1 MGIFIM
7 KEADDI
13 QDNGKACFSQETCV
27 VALRAYVWIV
37 FMQCD
42 LAVLE
47 V

>member
-27 VALRAYVWIV
+27 VPLRAYVWIV